1 MKKYPA
7 IILFPATLCALPA
20 YSQLALPAGLDAVKI
35 DVAAS
40 TGLDGGVYVLPSSDG
55 VEISYM
61 SASPVIWQRFSNLGA
76 AYSEN
81 ISDVRH
87 QGDRWS
93 VTLGPDDTGLV
104 ATVGGENHYYW
115 FVNYANHR
123 LEVSGLDFAPEQ
135 DCDRVSLQPQGRG
148 DRIVYY
154 TINGRPEELSR
165 QIEIEYSTLR
175 YDETAMQYQPAS
187 ATVDVPYLQ
196 SIISVEA
203 PLCDTDFRLS
213 GDRFLRA
220 WGQIQQV
227 NSGQWQTR
235 TVAAETTAVQTE
247 RDVPNEQKESE
258 GLGGSAPCEIT
269 FTAVVSDAA
278 VFREWQISDDPEFGI
293 IDLSYNDLQIEYTF
307 REQGTHYVRFIADN
321 ADGSCQYTGQTYEV
335 FIGESALRCPNA
347 FTPFTSPG
355 VNDEWRV
362 SYKSL
367 IDYECHIFNK
377 WGTQLFS
384 STDPAQGWDGKYGGK
399 YVPAGT
405 YYYVIIAEG
414 ADGKHYKLSGDINI
428 IGYHGG
434 NSSATTPEE

>member
-1 MKKYPA
+1 MKKYSV
-7 IILFPATLCALPA
+7 ILLAAATSATVKA
-20 YSQLALPAGLDAVKI
+20 NAQLELPAGLEV
-35 DVAAS
+35 VRVETAAS
-40 TGLDGGVYVLPSSDG
+40 TGLDGGVYVLPSTEG
-55 VEISYM
+55 VEISYI
-61 SASPVIWQRFSNLGA
+61 SDSPVTWQRFSNLGA
-76 AYSEN
+76 AYSED

-87 QGDRWS
+87 DGNRWS
-93 VTLGPDDTGLV
+93 VTLGSDDSGLV
-104 ATVGGENHYYW
+104 ATVAGQSHYYW

-123 LEVSGLDFAPEQ
+123 LVLSGLGFASEQ
-135 DCDRVSLQPQGRG
+135 DCDRVSLQPQGQG

-154 TINGRPEELSR
+154 TINGRSEELSR
-165 QIEIEYSTLR
+165 EIEIEYSTLS
-175 YDETAMQYQPAS
+175 YDESSMQYQP
-187 ATVDVPYLQ
+187 TTTIVDVPYLQ
-196 SIISVEA
+196 DIISVEA
-203 PLCDTDFRLS
+203 PLCDTDFRIS
-213 GDRFLRA
+213 GDRFLRQ
-220 WGQIQQV
+220 WGQLQQV
-227 NSGQWQTR
+227 NSDNWQAR
-235 TVAAETTAVQTE
+235 AVAAETTAEQTE
-247 RDVPNEQKESE
+247 RDVPNEQKESD

-321 ADGSCQYTGQTYEV
+321 AEGSCQFIGQTYEV
-335 FIGESALRCPNA
+335 FIGESALHCPNA

-377 WGTQLFS
+377 WGTKLFS

-405 YYYVIIAEG
+405 YYYVIVADG
-414 ADGKHYKLSGDINI
+414 SDGKHYKLSGDINI

-434 NSSATTPEE
+434 NQSTIAPEE